1 MEIGGEAEW
10 DLSGYSISLSADG
23 NIVAIGGYANDGN
36 GSTAGHVR
44 VYAWEGSSWIQRG
57 LDIDG
62 TAGDYSGWS
71 LSLSDD
77 GNIVA
82 IGAPVDDSATGNVR
96 VYVWDGSSWIQRGL
110 DIDGEAEDDLSGFSV
125 SLSADGNIVA
135 IGAIGGPWLA
145 DPAGYV
151 RVYAWDGSSWIQR
164 GLDIDGAA
172 GDYSGS
178 SISLS
183 NDGNIVAIGAHWNDG
198 GFNDAGCVRIYE
210 WDGSSWIQRGLDITG
225 ELSHERLGYRVSL
238 SGDGSIVAIGNQT
251 QYNENGSIAGLVK
264 VYTWDGSSWGQ
275 KGLDI
280 DGEVS
285 VDSQKSMCLSAD
297 GSSVAI
303 GTPGYDA
310 EPARV
315 YEFSCVVVEGCTNFI
330 AENFDPSANVDDG
343 SCIIPGCI
351 FEVAC
356 NYNPEATTDD
366 GSCIFICPGC
376 TDPVACNYDN
386 GALQEDGSCLYPV
399 DIYGASNVNCLG
411 ECLSDE
417 DGDGVCL
424 EDEVYG
430 CTNSEACN
438 YNNLS
443 TEEDGSCEF
452 LSCAGCTDEG
462 ACNFDPE
469 VTIEDNLGCEY
480 ETCAGCTYEF
490 ACNYDPEATISDN
503 DSCEFGSCPGC
514 TDPEALNYN
523 PTVTEDDGSC
533 EYPLGFNTCGDPVS
547 YQGYDYSTVLI
558 GDQCWFAENLRSE
571 NYENGDAIP
580 SNLSDSYWE
589 DTTSGA
595 VAVYGEG
602 SSTCYNHSPEGDACD
617 EAWALNEYGRLYNW
631 YAVDDARGLCPS
643 GWHVPTDG
651 EWTVLTDHLGG
662 AFEAGG
668 QMKTTYGWYNGVNGT
683 NSSGFSGLPGGLHS
697 GSNGYFG
704 NAGLNGYWWSSSPL
718 GSSAWHRSLSH
729 FDDYVLVNY
738 SNPQNGLSVRCIKD
752 SN

>member
-1 MEIGGEAEW
+1 
-10 DLSGYSISLSADG
+10 
-23 NIVAIGGYANDGN
+23 
-36 GSTAGHVR
+36 
-44 VYAWEGSSWIQRG
+44 
-57 LDIDG
+57 
-62 TAGDYSGWS
+62 
-71 LSLSDD
+71 
-77 GNIVA
+77 IVA

-110 DIDGEAEDDLSGFSV
+110 DIDGEAEDDFSGFSV

-135 IGAIGGPWLA
+135 IGAIGAPWLV
-145 DPAGYV
+145 DPAGYVRVYAWDGSSWIQRGLDIEDETEDGHSGWSLSLSDDGNIVAIGNPENNGNGSYAGHV

-285 VDSQKSMCLSAD
+285 FDSQKSMCLSAD

-411 ECLSDE
+411 ACLSDE

-490 ACNYDPEATISDN
+490 ACNYDPEATIADN

-514 TDPEALNYN
+514 TDPE
-523 PTVTEDDGSC
+523 
-533 EYPLGFNTCGDPVS
+533 
-547 YQGYDYSTVLI
+547 
-558 GDQCWFAENLRSE
+558 
-571 NYENGDAIP
+571 
-580 SNLSDSYWE
+580 
-589 DTTSGA
+589 
-595 VAVYGEG
+595 
-602 SSTCYNHSPEGDACD
+602 H
-617 EAWALNEYGRLYNW
+617 
-631 YAVDDARGLCPS
+631 
-643 GWHVPTDG
+643 
-651 EWTVLTDHLGG
+651 
-662 AFEAGG
+662 
-668 QMKTTYGWYNGVNGT
+668 
-683 NSSGFSGLPGGLHS
+683 
-697 GSNGYFG
+697 
-704 NAGLNGYWWSSSPL
+704 
-718 GSSAWHRSLSH
+718 
-729 FDDYVLVNY
+729 
-738 SNPQNGLSVRCIKD
+738 
-752 SN
+752 